1 VRALLEGQFLN
12 MRLHSQWMAVTPK
25 RIRLTGGAST
35 NNGIAQI
42 VADVFQAPVERLA
55 IPNSAALGAALIAAA
70 AGGHN
75 LQTLQQTFCRASSG
89 SETKPDPTLAP
100 AYQNALEE
108 FENLLM
114 RELNH

>member
-1 VRALLEGQFLN
+1 

-55 IPNSAALGAALIAAA
+55 IPNSAALGAAIIAAA

-100 AYQNALEE
+100 VYQNALEE